1 MSLPAEQP
9 RRLESLIRTG
19 TIAGV
24 DHDNALCRV
33 QTGGLQSEWL
43 HWITLRAGTT
53 RTWNAPTVGEQCLV
67 LSPSG
72 ETAAGIVLVGLYS
85 DANPAPSASPDEHM
99 TQYPDGAVIRYN
111 HAAGALDVT
120 GIKTAM
126 IEASD
131 MVTVDCPKSE
141 FSGDVLIKGNLVVKG
156 KATIEQLLSYLAG
169 LSGNGGAGG
178 KSKITGDFIHE
189 GGQLSSNGVV
199 LHLHI
204 HVDSI
209 GGSTGGPQ

>member
-1 MSLPAEQP
+1 MPAEQP

-19 TIAGV
+19 TIAAV
-24 DHDNALCRV
+24 DHAGALCRV
-33 QTGGLQSEWL
+33 QTGGLKSEWL
-43 HWITLRAGTT
+43 QWITLRAGTT
-53 RTWNAPTVGEQCLV
+53 RTWSAPTVGEQCLV

-85 DANPAPSASPDEHM
+85 DANPAPSGSPDEHL

-120 GIKTAM
+120 GIKTAKV
-126 IEASD
+126 EASD
-131 MVTVDCPKSE
+131 KVTVDSPTSE
-141 FSGDVLIKGNLVVKG
+141 FSGDVLIKGDLVVKG

-169 LSGNGGAGG
+169 LAGSGGSAGG
-178 KSKITGDFIHE
+178 NSRITGDFIHE

-204 HVDSI
+204 HLDSLR
-209 GGSTGGPQ
+209 GSTSAPQ